1 MNRTLAFAMIFTTL
15 AIFMLIGAVATPT
28 IYSGNSN
35 VMFLTAFF
43 YFGTGIYTFISV
55 AQVRLYLREKL

>member
-43 YFGTGIYTFISV
+43 WFGTGIYTFISF
-55 AQVRLYLREKL
+55 QQIKLYLRTR